1 MYTYVY
7 IVSVVVI
14 IIGFYITNDH
24 WPGQVNNEIFYET
37 NNSGPSK
44 QHFVVKIQLGLDS
57 KREPILV
64 ERMVIYDKDHSFLF
78 VLKKELNEAVHPR
91 LEKIIIEKGVDGLK
105 GFFHAIIVPSAI
117 EKKETS
123 KSLVKMEINIENIL
137 PREAW

>member
-1 MYTYVY
+1 M
-7 IVSVVVI
+7 
-14 IIGFYITNDH
+14 
-24 WPGQVNNEIFYET
+24 
-37 NNSGPSK
+37 
-44 QHFVVKIQLGLDS
+44 VKIQLGLDS

-78 VLKKELNEAVHPR
+78 VLKKELNETVHPR